1 MRTCNLEYVRE
12 RLNLAL
18 ADYGSRTKGQ
28 LDAFQGA
35 ALVRTSRY
43 KRRPAV
49 EVGGQ
54 YRQSDPVACSETRGG
69 KRPKPPIEEITFCLS
84 SWRRAVFELEGHQRA
99 WVYYCYAHNLEYD
112 YQVQITTHVWEEYKK
127 TLAGKRITK
136 KVTARIARLVW
147 LAVQQ
152 HAHSC
157 GGVLGK
163 NYSATELAKLMGIE
177 LNNWSTNYAIHWRSI
192 LMVCHSLDNT
202 SLHDTIETRAAN
214 KPNFNDVMLAKMNKL
229 SDI

>member
-1 MRTCNLEYVRE
+1 MSAKYQVIY
-12 RLNLAL
+12 
-18 ADYGSRTKGQ
+18 ADPPWQYGNKSSR
-28 LDAFQGA
+28 GA
-35 ALVRTSRY
+35 ASNHYSTMTLDEL
-43 KRRPAV
+43 KRIPVWDLAADNAV
-49 EVGGQ
+49 LAMWYTG
-54 YRQSDPVACSETRGG
+54 
-69 KRPKPPIEEITFCLS
+69 
-84 SWRRAVFELEGHQRA
+84 
-99 WVYYCYAHNLEYD
+99 
-112 YQVQITTHVWEEYKK
+112 THD
-127 TLAGKRITK
+127 AQAKRITK

-192 LMVCHSLDNT
+192 LMVCQSLDNT

>member
-1 MRTCNLEYVRE
+1 MRACNLEYVRE

-35 ALVRTSRY
+35 ALINTSRY

-49 EVGGQ
+49 EIGGQ

-84 SWRRAVFELEGHQRA
+84 SWRRAVFELEDHQRA
-99 WVYYCYAHNLEYD
+99 WIYYCYAHNLDYD
-112 YQVQITTHVWEEYKK
+112 YQVQITKHVWEEFKK

-136 KVTARIARLVW
+136 KVTARLAQLVW

-152 HAHSC
+152 YAYTRRAMDGEQRKACELASLLGVASDNWSKHYADHWSNLIIEC
-157 GGVLGK
+157 ERLDEGVLRDVDNK
-163 NYSATELAKLMGIE
+163 RAKYMVHLQ
-177 LNNWSTNYAIHWRSI
+177 TNFV
-192 LMVCHSLDNT
+192 LKT
-202 SLHDTIETRAAN
+202 
-214 KPNFNDVMLAKMNKL
+214 
-229 SDI
+229 

>member
-1 MRTCNLEYVRE
+1 MRPCNLEYVRE

-35 ALVRTSRY
+35 ALINTSRY

-49 EVGGQ
+49 EIGGQ
-54 YRQSDPVACSETRGG
+54 YRQSDPVACTETRGG

-84 SWRRAVFELEGHQRA
+84 SWRRAVFELEDHQRA
-99 WVYYCYAHNLEYD
+99 WVYYCYAHNLDYD
-112 YQVQITTHVWEEYKK
+112 YQVLITKHVWEEFKK

-136 KVTARIARLVW
+136 KVTARLAQLVW

-152 HAHSC
+152 YAYTRRAMDGESRKACELASLLGVAPDNWSKHYADHWSNLILEC
-157 GGVLGK
+157 ERLDEGVLRDVDNK
-163 NYSATELAKLMGIE
+163 RAKYMVNLQ
-177 LNNWSTNYAIHWRSI
+177 TNFV
-192 LMVCHSLDNT
+192 LKT
-202 SLHDTIETRAAN
+202 
-214 KPNFNDVMLAKMNKL
+214 
-229 SDI
+229 

>member
-35 ALVRTSRY
+35 ALINTTRY
-43 KRRPAV
+43 KRRPEV

-112 YQVQITTHVWEEYKK
+112 YQVQITTHVWEAFKK
-127 TLAGKRITK
+127 TLAGKRVTK
-136 KVTARIARLVW
+136 KVTARLAQLVW

-152 HAHSC
+152 YVYTRRAMDGEQRKACELASLMGVASDNWSKHYADHWSNLIIEC
-157 GGVLGK
+157 ERLDEGVLIYLDSK
-163 NYSATELAKLMGIE
+163 RNDYILSKLYKGI
-177 LNNWSTNYAIHWRSI
+177 
-192 LMVCHSLDNT
+192 
-202 SLHDTIETRAAN
+202 
-214 KPNFNDVMLAKMNKL
+214 
-229 SDI
+229 

>member
-35 ALVRTSRY
+35 ALINTSRY

-49 EVGGQ
+49 EIGGQ

-84 SWRRAVFELEGHQRA
+84 SWRRAVFELEDHQRA
-99 WVYYCYAHNLEYD
+99 WVYYCYAHNLDYD

-127 TLAGKRITK
+127 SLAGKRITK

-152 HAHSC
+152 YAYTRRAMDGEQRKACELASLLGVAPDNWSKHYADHWAHLILEC
-157 GGVLGK
+157 ERLDEGVLRNVDSK
-163 NYSATELAKLMGIE
+163 RNECIVEHTYDCFI
-177 LNNWSTNYAIHWRSI
+177 
-192 LMVCHSLDNT
+192 
-202 SLHDTIETRAAN
+202 
-214 KPNFNDVMLAKMNKL
+214 
-229 SDI
+229 

>member
-35 ALVRTSRY
+35 ALINTSRY

-49 EVGGQ
+49 EIGGQ

-69 KRPKPPIEEITFCLS
+69 KWPKPPIEEIAFCLS

-99 WVYYCYAHNLEYD
+99 WIYYCYAHNLDYD

-152 HAHSC
+152 YAYTRRAMDGEQRKACELASLLGVAPDNWSKHYADHWAHLILEC
-157 GGVLGK
+157 ERLDEGVLRNVDSK
-163 NYSATELAKLMGIE
+163 RNECIVEHTYDCFI
-177 LNNWSTNYAIHWRSI
+177 
-192 LMVCHSLDNT
+192 
-202 SLHDTIETRAAN
+202 
-214 KPNFNDVMLAKMNKL
+214 
-229 SDI
+229 

>member
-35 ALVRTSRY
+35 ALINTSRY

-49 EVGGQ
+49 EIGGQ

-84 SWRRAVFELEGHQRA
+84 SWRRAVFELEDHQRA
-99 WVYYCYAHNLEYD
+99 WVYYCYAHNLDYD
-112 YQVQITTHVWEEYKK
+112 YQVQITTHVWEAFKK
-127 TLAGKRITK
+127 TLAGKRVTK
-136 KVTARIARLVW
+136 KVTARLAQLVW

-152 HAHSC
+152 YVYTCRVMDGEQRKACELASLMGVASDNWSKHYADHWSNLIIEC
-157 GGVLGK
+157 ERLDEGVLIYLDSK
-163 NYSATELAKLMGIE
+163 RNDYILSKLYKGI
-177 LNNWSTNYAIHWRSI
+177 
-192 LMVCHSLDNT
+192 
-202 SLHDTIETRAAN
+202 
-214 KPNFNDVMLAKMNKL
+214 
-229 SDI
+229 

>member
-1 MRTCNLEYVRE
+1 MRACNLEYVRE

-35 ALVRTSRY
+35 ALINTSRY

-49 EVGGQ
+49 EIGGQ

-84 SWRRAVFELEGHQRA
+84 SWRRAVFELEDHQRA
-99 WVYYCYAHNLEYD
+99 WIYYCYAHNLDYD
-112 YQVQITTHVWEEYKK
+112 YQVQITKHVWEEFKK

-136 KVTARIARLVW
+136 KVTARLAQLVW

-152 HAHSC
+152 YAYTRRAMDGEQRKACELASLLGVASDNWSKHYADHWSNLIIEC
-157 GGVLGK
+157 ERLDEGVLRDVDNK
-163 NYSATELAKLMGIE
+163 RAK
-177 LNNWSTNYAIHWRSI
+177 Y
-192 LMVCHSLDNT
+192 MVHLQTDFVLKT
-202 SLHDTIETRAAN
+202 
-214 KPNFNDVMLAKMNKL
+214 
-229 SDI
+229 

>member
-1 MRTCNLEYVRE
+1 MRACNLEYVRE

-35 ALVRTSRY
+35 ALINTSRY

-49 EVGGQ
+49 EIGGQ

-84 SWRRAVFELEGHQRA
+84 SWRRAVFELEDHQRA
-99 WVYYCYAHNLEYD
+99 WIYYCYAHNLDYD
-112 YQVQITTHVWEEYKK
+112 YQVQITKHVWEEFKK

-136 KVTARIARLVW
+136 KVTARLAQLVW

-152 HAHSC
+152 RAHNCRGIHGKDYTATQLADLMAVSRSTWSEC
-157 GGVLGK
+157 YRAHWETLLVIVLG
-163 NYSATELAKLMGIE
+163 LDCI
-177 LNNWSTNYAIHWRSI
+177 
-192 LMVCHSLDNT
+192 SLDLVLKARDA
-202 SLHDTIETRAAN
+202 SRLCD
-214 KPNFNDVMLAKMNKL
+214 LA
-229 SDI
+229 S

>member
-35 ALVRTSRY
+35 ALINTSRY

-99 WVYYCYAHNLEYD
+99 WVYYCYAHNLDYD
-112 YQVQITTHVWEEYKK
+112 YQVQITTHVWAEFIK
-127 TLAGKRITK
+127 TLAGKRVTK
-136 KVTARIARLVW
+136 KVTARLAQLVW

-152 HAHSC
+152 YVYTRRATDGVQRKACELASLLGVTSDNWSKHYAEHWSNLIIEC
-157 GGVLGK
+157 ERVDEGVLI
-163 NYSATELAKLMGIE
+163 Y
-177 LNNWSTNYAIHWRSI
+177 
-192 LMVCHSLDNT
+192 LD
-202 SLHDTIETRAAN
+202 SKI
-214 KPNFNDVMLAKMNKL
+214 NDYISSRLYK
-229 SDI
+229 DI